1 MTEPFKPQFNTQ
13 KLDLLLKKGET
24 ARFNLTVTGSYGM
37 NFANALVFGEV
48 RRKSPGFSLVKRFTA
63 STTINT
69 PNVQIKAYPATADK
83 SKILSLLPV
92 RVGDKVIVE
101 GAVAIAKVDAVTD
114 STLVLNSNATK
125 TVSEARIFNRS
136 ASVAAFHAN
145 VASSFTVNVTSNT
158 SNTLNVTGVTQQIPA
173 GSILAF
179 TNGTGV
185 TGVTVASTVNA
196 GQTSIGIRETITAG
210 TLNNY
215 NCYVTNTVGYLN
227 NGSADITINANNTTG
242 VDVSIQ
248 GWYLGLPAMTA
259 NTRLYVQSYSNV
271 DKEWKYVGAV
281 AFKENFAGIPPN
293 FVGIP
298 PTALTTPTV
307 KLLAPEGNVII
318 PPFSKFMV
326 GVIPF
331 NTISL
336 ELYVNSAEFYDMD
349 GEYGYEILVRLNNG
363 DTVRVMEGNCTFTDS
378 WSDLQ

>member
-92 RVGDKVIVE
+92 RVGDKVIIE

-114 STLVLNSNATK
+114 STLVLSSNATK

-179 TNGTGV
+179 TSGTLV
-185 TGVTVASTVNA
+185 TGVTVANTVNA
-196 GQTSIGIRETITAG
+196 GQTSIEIRETVVAG
-210 TLNNY
+210 TLNGY
-215 NCYVTNTVGYLN
+215 NCYVTNSHGYLN
-227 NGSADITINANNTTG
+227 NGSADIAINSTNTTG

-281 AFKENFAGIPPN
+281 AFKENF
-293 FVGIP
+293 VGIP

-318 PPFSKFMV
+318 PPYSKFMV

>member
-1 MTEPFKPQFNTQ
+1 
-13 KLDLLLKKGET
+13 
-24 ARFNLTVTGSYGM
+24 M

-69 PNVQIKAYPATADK
+69 PNVQIKAYPATTDK

-92 RVGDKVIVE
+92 RVGDKVIIE
-101 GAVAIAKVDAVTD
+101 GAVAIAKVDVVTD
-114 STLVLNSNATK
+114 STLVLSSNATK

-136 ASVAAFHAN
+136 ASVAAFDAN

-173 GSILAF
+173 GSILVF
-179 TNGTGV
+179 TNGTVESV
-185 TGVTVASTVNA
+185 TGVTVASTVNSNS
-196 GQTSIGIRETITAG
+196 TSIQINETIGANSLSG
-210 TLNNY
+210 Y

-259 NTRLYVQSYSNV
+259 NTKLWVQSYSNV

-281 AFKENFAGIPPN
+281 AFKDNFA
-293 FVGIP
+293 GIP

-318 PPFSKFMV
+318 PPYSKFMF

-363 DTVRVMEGNCTFTDS
+363 DAVRVMEGNCTFTDS